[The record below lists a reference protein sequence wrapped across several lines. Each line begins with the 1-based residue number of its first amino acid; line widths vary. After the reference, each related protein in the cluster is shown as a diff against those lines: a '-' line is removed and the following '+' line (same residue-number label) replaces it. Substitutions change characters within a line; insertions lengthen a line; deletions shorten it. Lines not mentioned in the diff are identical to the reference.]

1 MSQATAIARANS
13 LFLRFK
19 ARELKRAPISLHPL
33 KEKRSIPEYHNPFLS
48 TPKSDGK
55 GHHSSRYSLRRQK
68 ELLKAANLLVNT
80 RQDVNALNF
89 LPIGPK
95 SLPRITGGGVE
106 KALAALGKEGKT
118 ISMSGTTTSHR
129 ATTDIP
135 ASEQEVVWKGS
146 PPPRKDIGMY
156 ESRRVAFKR
165 HRWERERKERRETIR
180 KQIQGMDKRIAEW
193 RNRRADKTAGTK
205 LPF

>member
-1 MSQATAIARANS
+1 MSQATAIARANN

-19 ARELKRAPISLHPL
+19 ARELKRTPISLHPL
-33 KEKRSIPEYHNPFLS
+33 QEKRTIPELHNPFLS
-48 TPKSDGK
+48 TPKPDGK

-68 ELLKAANLLVNT
+68 ELLKAANVLVNT

-95 SLPRITGGGVE
+95 SLPRVTGGGVE

-118 ISMSGTTTSHR
+118 ISLSGTTTNHH
-129 ATTDIP
+129 AMTEPLT
-135 ASEQEVVWKGS
+135 SEQEVIWRGS
-146 PPPRKDIGMY
+146 PRPRKNVGMY

-180 KQIQGMDKRIAEW
+180 KQIQGMDTRIAEW
-193 RNRRADKTAGTK
+193 RNVCGH
-205 LPF
+205 